1 MTNKE
6 LIEYYTQYEEVLEN
20 AISLSFIHLTYGEF
34 MDIVKYYEDMIGTP
48 LKKSQ
53 LNCNSCRLKALKDL
67 GYKLREL
74 KTKNKTTK
82 KKVNE

>member
-34 MDIVKYYEDMIGTP
+34 MDIVKYYEDMIGCVRRCF
-48 LKKSQ
+48 S
-53 LNCNSCRLKALKDL
+53 S
-67 GYKLREL
+67 EMSSFSI
-74 KTKNKTTK
+74 
-82 KKVNE
+82 